1 MKCPVD
7 NATLLITDRSGIEID
22 YCPECRGV
30 WLDRGELDKL
40 IQDSSRGGEYTS
52 NRDGERSREQ
62 RYSDDDDRR
71 YDQRDSRNS
80 DSPHKKKESFLGDIF
95 DF

>member
-40 IQDSSRGGEYTS
+40 IQGSA
-52 NRDGERSREQ
+52 RSEEP
-62 RYSDDDDRR
+62 RYDDRR
-71 YDQRDSRNS
+71 HDRDYDGDERDRHSSR
-80 DSPHKKKESFLGDIF
+80 DDGRHHKKKESFIGDLF

>member
-40 IQDSSRGGEYTS
+40 IQGSSRDEPRRES
-52 NRDGERSREQ
+52 RNDERYEQ
-62 RYSDDDDRR
+62 RSHHDDDDRN
-71 YDQRDSRNS
+71 YDRRDSHRGDNH
-80 DSPHKKKESFLGDIF
+80 HKKKESFLGDIF